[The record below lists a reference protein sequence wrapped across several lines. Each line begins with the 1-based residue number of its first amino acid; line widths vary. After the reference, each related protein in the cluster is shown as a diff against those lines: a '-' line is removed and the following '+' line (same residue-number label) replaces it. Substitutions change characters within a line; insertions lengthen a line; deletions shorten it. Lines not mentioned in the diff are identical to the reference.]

1 MPKNNRHLVNLSPL
15 MEIVLKTYIAIV
27 ISLLLAACSGTPCDL
42 SSFDKVVYEPV
53 HAKGFRILGTEA
65 GSTLIISENPWQG
78 ASKVSKML
86 MILRSGESKPEGFEG
101 QVISGDAARII
112 CMSSSH
118 VAMLGCAGAAGKVV
132 GVSGLGYLYDENV
145 REGEVSEVGYDEYVD
160 YETLVSLRPDI
171 VLLYGVQG
179 ESPLEKKLAELCI
192 PYAYIGEYV
201 EDNPLGKAE
210 WMVAV
215 GEIAGCRDAAVEA
228 FVPVCGR
235 YAALKEKVVS
245 ISRPK
250 VMLNLPCSGTWFLPS
265 EGSYMTRLIE
275 DAGGDF
281 VFRGKSGNAS
291 VVVDMEEAFLLCS
304 QADIWLNVSGVK
316 TLDEL
321 CERFPQFSGVR
332 SVVKG
337 AVYDNNLRLSPEGG
351 NDFWESGVV
360 RPDLV
365 LQDLIGIIHPETAGD
380 NELTYYR
387 KIE

>member
-1 MPKNNRHLVNLSPL
+1 
-15 MEIVLKTYIAIV
+15 
-27 ISLLLAACSGTPCDL
+27 
-42 SSFDKVVYEPV
+42 
-53 HAKGFRILGTEA
+53 
-65 GSTLIISENPWQG
+65 
-78 ASKVSKML
+78 
-86 MILRSGESKPEGFEG
+86 
-101 QVISGDAARII
+101 
-112 CMSSSH
+112 
-118 VAMLGCAGAAGKVV
+118 
-132 GVSGLGYLYDENV
+132 
-145 REGEVSEVGYDEYVD
+145 
-160 YETLVSLRPDI
+160 
-171 VLLYGVQG
+171 
-179 ESPLEKKLAELCI
+179 
-192 PYAYIGEYV
+192 
-201 EDNPLGKAE
+201 
-210 WMVAV
+210 
-215 GEIAGCRDAAVEA
+215 
-228 FVPVCGR
+228 
-235 YAALKEKVVS
+235 
-245 ISRPK
+245 
-250 VMLNLPCSGTWFLPS
+250 
-265 EGSYMTRLIE
+265 MTRLIE

>member
-1 MPKNNRHLVNLSPL
+1 
-15 MEIVLKTYIAIV
+15 MENVIKTYIV
-27 ISLLLAACSGTPCDL
+27 LVFSLLIAACSGTPCDL

-53 HAKGFRILGTEA
+53 YAKGFRILGTEA
-65 GSTLIISENPWQG
+65 GSTLIISDNPWQG

-86 MILRSGESKPEGFEG
+86 MILRSGETKPEGFEG
-101 QVISGDAARII
+101 QVISGDAGRII

-118 VAMLGCAGAAGKVV
+118 VAMLGCSGASGKVV
-132 GVSGLGYLYDENV
+132 GVSGLGFLYEQAV
-145 REGEVSEVGYDEYVD
+145 REGEVAEVGYDEYVD

-171 VLLYGVQG
+171 VLLYGIQG

-215 GEIAGCRDAAVEA
+215 GEIAGCRDAAAEA
-228 FVPVCGR
+228 FGPVSQR
-235 YAALKEKVVS
+235 YNALKDNVVS
-245 ISRPK
+245 MNRPK
-250 VMLNLPCSGTWFLPS
+250 VMLNLPWSGTWFLPS
-265 EGSYMTRLIE
+265 EGSYMTQLIE

-281 VFRGKSGNAS
+281 VFRGKAGNAS
-291 VVVDMEEAFLLCS
+291 VAVDMEEAYLLCS
-304 QADIWLNVSGVK
+304 QADIWLNVSGVN

-321 CERFPQFSGVR
+321 CGRFPQLSGVR

-365 LQDLIGIIHPETAGD
+365 LQDLIGIIHPEIAAD
-380 NELTYYR
+380 SELTYYR